1 MISCYLR
8 LSQLLIAATIFLQ
21 SISFLTPSQP
31 THPGGCC
38 FHPAVL
44 ARHGVMNSNR
54 PYFVAANQFVL
65 SINLNLILIA
75 EMIELI
81 LDGFIHFSLVLG
93 CLGTATMLAATI
105 FPF

>member
-1 MISCYLR
+1 
-8 LSQLLIAATIFLQ
+8 
-21 SISFLTPSQP
+21 
-31 THPGGCC
+31 
-38 FHPAVL
+38 
-44 ARHGVMNSNR
+44 MNRRR
-54 PYFVAANQFVL
+54 PYFIATHQFVL
-65 SINLNLILIA
+65 NINLNLILIT